1 MHEDIY
7 QAIED
12 YYRSNRDRFVWYFSQ
27 RINCDYS
34 SRAEEYAQ
42 EVFVALLQAA
52 REETPPNRLDAYAW
66 GIARNKLRMLYR
78 SKDWQS
84 RKSPLYDSTHPVS
97 YDEDALCN
105 AIDMH
110 IRTAYCDRA

>member
-1 MHEDIY
+1 MHTDIY

-12 YYRSNRDRFVWYFSQ
+12 YYRSNRDRFIWYFSQ

-52 REETPPNRLDAYAW
+52 QKEIPPNRLDAYAW
-66 GIARNKLRMLYR
+66 GVARNKLKMLYR
-78 SKDWQS
+78 SKDWQA

-97 YDEDALCN
+97 YDEDALMEL
-105 AIDMH
+105 IDMH
-110 IRTAYCDRA
+110 MGSLIGE

>member
-1 MHEDIY
+1 MEHTDIY
-7 QAIED
+7 QAIEN

-34 SRAEEYAQ
+34 SRAEEYAH

-52 REETPPNRLDAYAW
+52 REETLPNRLDAYAW

-84 RKSPLYDSTHPVS
+84 RKSPLYDSIHPVS
-97 YDEDALCN
+97 YDEDALIEL
-105 AIDMH
+105 IDMH
-110 IRTAYCDRA
+110 MRGR